1 MATLRKYYFTPKQWA
16 TAKAKISRTYLD
28 EDNNEQFYWDASYVL
43 SVAELGH
50 PVKTPATYDEEG
62 NELTAAVMDTKVCV
76 DIIWAGE
83 PLKTSFTSYEVWPDP
98 CGQHIFAGWESA
110 YTDEL
115 YTKYPDRKPSE
126 TALTDAELTSL
137 TT

>member
-1 MATLRKYYFTPKQWA
+1 MTYRKYYFTAKQWA
-16 TAKAKISRTYLD
+16 TALAKIQLISDDSEPQWSDKVSAVYA
-28 EDNNEQFYWDASYVL
+28 W
-43 SVAELGH
+43 H
-50 PVKTPATYDEEG
+50 PVKTEATYDEEG
-62 NELTAAVMDTKVCV
+62 NVTTEAVIDTKWCV

-115 YTKYPDRKPSE
+115 YIKYPNRKPDE
-126 TALTDAELTSL
+126 TIEP
-137 TT
+137 

>member
-1 MATLRKYYFTPKQWA
+1 MIYRKYYFTPKQWA
-16 TAKAKISRTYLD
+16 TALAKIQLISD
-28 EDNNEQFYWDASYVL
+28 DSEPQWSDKVSCVHAW
-43 SVAELGH
+43 H
-50 PVKTPATYDEEG
+50 PVKTPATYDEQGVVISE
-62 NELTAAVMDTKVCV
+62 AVIDTKICV

-115 YTKYPDRKPSE
+115 YTKYPDRKPDE
-126 TALTDAELTSL
+126 TIEP
-137 TT
+137 